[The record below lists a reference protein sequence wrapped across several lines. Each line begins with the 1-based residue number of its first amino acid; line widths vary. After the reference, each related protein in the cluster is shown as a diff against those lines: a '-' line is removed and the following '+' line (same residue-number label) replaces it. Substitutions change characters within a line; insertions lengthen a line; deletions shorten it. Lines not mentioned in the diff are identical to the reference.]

1 MIARGLNYEIRTGDC
16 LEELGKLVHGAAR
29 LVVADPPYNFAVDY
43 GNGAAAD
50 RLPVD
55 QYRDWCGE
63 WVRQSVDLLT
73 YDGSLWLIVP
83 DEHAAELVVLAKSLG
98 LTLRNWVKWYE
109 TFGVNCR
116 RKFNRTSRH
125 VLYFTRDPK
134 RFVFNA
140 DAVRVPS
147 ARQRKYNDRR
157 ANPAGKL
164 PDDVWAFPRVAGT
177 HAERLK
183 GFPTQLPV
191 AMLRRIVAVASN
203 PGDLVLDPFCGSG
216 STGAAAIAHG
226 RRFIGIEKNPDY
238 AARAAR
244 RLDAL
249 TAALDNDREG
259 ES

>member
-1 MIARGLNYEIRTGDC
+1 
-16 LEELGKLVHGAAR
+16 V
-29 LVVADPPYNFAVDY
+29 
-43 GNGAAAD
+43 
-50 RLPVD
+50 
-55 QYRDWCGE
+55 
-63 WVRQSVDLLT
+63 LT

-216 STGAAAIAHG
+216 STGAAAIALG

-249 TAALDNDREG
+249 TAALDDDREG